1 MQRGPVLRLSSP
13 SLQVG
18 TGEKKKVMGVLD
30 IYGFEVLEVR
40 APPNLGEGFPR
51 VGADRLKLGFARGR
65 SG

>member
-1 MQRGPVLRLSSP
+1 M
-13 SLQVG
+13 G

-51 VGADRLKLGFARGR
+51 VGADRLKLGFVRGR